1 MGFSINLRKLKLKDI
16 PLMLEWMNDPD
27 IYSTMQYN
35 PDNIS
40 VESAETFII
49 HSQED
54 EQNLHL
60 AIVLENDE
68 YQGTVS
74 LKNIDRKNRNAE
86 FAIAVRKS
94 AMGRGISKQAFKKI
108 LKIAFEELKLNKVY
122 LYVRTDNIRAIRF
135 YEKCKLREEGCF
147 LQHICVREKYY
158 DVRWYAILKDEYEL
172 M

>member
-1 MGFSINLRKLKLKDI
+1 MEFSINLRRLKLEDA
-16 PLMLEWMNDPD
+16 PLMLEWMKDPD

-40 VESAETFII
+40 LESVEAFIR

-54 EQNLHL
+54 EQSLHL
-60 AIVLENDE
+60 AIVSENDE

-74 LKNIDRKNRNAE
+74 LKNIDRKNKNAE

-94 AMGRGISKQAFKKI
+94 AMGRGISKQAFGKI
-108 LKIAFEELKLNKVY
+108 LRIAFEELNLNKVY
-122 LYVRTDNIRAIRF
+122 LYVRTDNVRAIKF

-147 LQHICVREKYY
+147 LQHMCVREKYY
-158 DVRWYAILKDEYEL
+158 DVKWYAILKDEYKL